1 MWAGPLP
8 QLRPGPGP
16 PGSPAAIGR
25 LPPARRWGS
34 LRALAGACHPEPT
47 VAVTTMAVVLAASS
61 GRSVWGTVAAGA
73 AVLAGHLT
81 VGWDNDWLDADR
93 DARAGRADKPI
104 ARGDI
109 ARRAAGAAAIGAGI
123 ATVPLSL
130 LSGWQAGAAHI
141 VAVALALAY
150 NAYLKATVVS
160 FVPYLLAFPLLVAFI
175 SLGRH
180 PSQWPPWWALLGAAL
195 LGTGA
200 HLANAAPDVAD
211 DAATGVRGLP
221 QRLGASRS
229 IAWALALM
237 VASTGIIG
245 LGAGHPSR
253 PGVGEITFLV
263 LVLLLAV
270 AAVLYAVLGRRGT
283 DERRWRELAGR
294 RAWFRAAM
302 LVAVAD
308 VALLAV
314 NGTAL

>member
-1 MWAGPLP
+1 MRG
-8 QLRPGPGP
+8 
-16 PGSPAAIGR
+16 
-25 LPPARRWGS
+25 
-34 LRALAGACHPEPT
+34 LAGACHPEPA
-47 VAVTTMAVVLAASS
+47 VAVTIMAVALAAAS
-61 GRSVWGTVAAGA
+61 GRTVWGTLAAGG
-73 AVLAGHLT
+73 AVLAGQLT
-81 VGWDNDWLDADR
+81 VGWHNDWLDADR

-104 ARGDI
+104 ARGDV
-109 ARRAAGAAAIGAGI
+109 ARSAAEVAAFAAGL

-130 LSGWQAGAAHI
+130 LSGWQAGTAHI

-160 FVPYLLAFPLLVAFI
+160 FLPYLLAFPLLIAFI

-221 QRLGASRS
+221 QRLGAIRS
-229 IAWALALM
+229 IGWALALM

-245 LGAGHPSR
+245 LGAGHLSR

-263 LVLLLAV
+263 LVLLLAM
-270 AAVLYAVLGRRGT
+270 AGVLYAVLGRGSGG
-283 DERRWRELAGR
+283 EQRWREVAGR
-294 RAWFRAAM
+294 RAWFRVAM
-302 LVAVAD
+302 LVAVAN
-308 VALLAV
+308 VALLV
-314 NGTAL
+314 VKGTAL